1 MVTTVGDLNLRDEFA
16 ILSYSSVLSD
26 VAQAMLPVK
35 HVAVLLR
42 GKKEKHG
49 IVGII
54 KKQDLLAAISE
65 GHNPTVYRA
74 KEIVKTNILRLRND
88 TPINLAIETIT
99 KQKPDCVLVLKKSE
113 DETNTSHEFHGY
125 LSPADYRSMLSS
137 KE

>member
-35 HVAVLLR
+35 NVAVLLR

-54 KKQDLLAAISE
+54 KKQDLLSAIGG

-74 KEIVKTNILRLRND
+74 KEIMKTNILRLRND
-88 TPINLAIETIT
+88 TPINVAIETII
-99 KQKPDCVLVLKKSE
+99 KEKPDCVLVLKKSE

-125 LSPADYRSMLSS
+125 LSPNDFRIMKARS
-137 KE
+137 

>member
-35 HVAVLLR
+35 NVAVLLR

-54 KKQDLLAAISE
+54 KKQDLLSAIGE

-88 TPINLAIETIT
+88 TPINLAIETINR
-99 KQKPDCVLVLKKSE
+99 KNQIVLVLQKIE
-113 DETNTSHEFHGY
+113 EETNQSHEFHGY
-125 LSPADYRSMLSS
+125 LSPNDFRLMKARS
-137 KE
+137 

>member
-35 HVAVLLR
+35 NVAVLLR

-54 KKQDLLAAISE
+54 KKQDLLSAIGE
-65 GHNPTVYRA
+65 GYNPIAYRA
-74 KEIVKTNILRLRND
+74 KEIMKTNILRLRND
-88 TPINLAIETIT
+88 TPINLAIETIN
-99 KQKPDCVLVLKKSE
+99 KEKPDCVLVLKKSE
-113 DETNTSHEFHGY
+113 DETKTSHEFHGY
-125 LSPADYRSMLSS
+125 LSPNDFRLMKARS
-137 KE
+137 

>member
-1 MVTTVGDLNLRDEFA
+1 MVLTVGDLNLRDEFA

-35 HVAVLLR
+35 NVAVLLR

-74 KEIVKTNILRLRND
+74 KDIVKTNILRLRND
-88 TPINLAIETIT
+88 TPINLAIETIN
-99 KQKPDCVLVLKKSE
+99 KEKPDCVLVLRKSE
-113 DETNTSHEFHGY
+113 EETNQSHEFHGY
-125 LSPADYRSMLSS
+125 LSPADYRSMLLS

>member
-1 MVTTVGDLNLRDEFA
+1 MVMTVGDLNLRDEFA

-35 HVAVLLR
+35 NVAVLLR

-54 KKQDLLAAISE
+54 KKQDLLSAIGG
-65 GHNPTVYRA
+65 GHNPTIYRA
-74 KEIVKTNILRLRND
+74 KEIMKTNILRLRND

-99 KQKPDCVLVLKKSE
+99 IEKPDCVLVLKKSE

-125 LSPADYRSMLSS
+125 LSPNDFRIMKARS
-137 KE
+137 